1 MLKLYNLII
10 QIFSLAIKAYALFN
24 HKSRKWKS
32 GRKDLFKKLNEF
44 KSNENDIVWF
54 HCASLGEYEQAREL
68 IKKYKMNFQNDKIL
82 LTFFSPSGLNNYK
95 NNTYI
100 DFVSYL
106 PIDTQKNVKKFLKIV
121 KPKIAIF
128 IKSEFWFNF
137 LNQLNLQRI
146 PILHIASVFNK
157 NDFVLKNNFT
167 RKIIEKSSHFFVQ
180 DINSKK
186 ILNSYNILN
195 VTVCGDPRIDSIISN
210 NKLNIQNEEIK
221 NFCKKKTTIIFAS
234 VWPED
239 EHIFVQYIRNN
250 PQHNYLIAPHEIN
263 YCNRISKKLDVELLS
278 NLDKDTEKNILL
290 INKIGILKNVYKY
303 CSIAYVGGGF
313 GKGIHNTLEVGSNNI
328 PVIFGPNY
336 KKFNEAHDLIKQ
348 NSAKSIKNI
357 LEFSDFIN
365 NQKSWFDI
373 KNTQKYFE
381 ENQGSTQKIIEFL
394 IAKKL

>member
-10 QIFSLAIKAYALFN
+10 QIFSLTVKAHALFN
-24 HKSRKWKS
+24 NKSREWKS

-44 KSNENDIVWF
+44 KSNENEIVWF

-82 LTFFSPSGLNNYK
+82 LTFFYPSGLNNFK
-95 NNTYI
+95 NNKYT

-106 PIDTQKNVKKFLKIV
+106 PIDTQENVKKFLKIV

-137 LNQLNLQRI
+137 LNQLSLQKI
-146 PILHIASVFNK
+146 PTLHIASVFNK

-167 RKIIEKSSHFFVQ
+167 RKILDKSSHFFVQ
-180 DINSKK
+180 DVKSKE
-186 ILNSYNILN
+186 ILNSYNITN

-221 NFCKKKTTIIFAS
+221 NFCEKKTTIIFAS
-234 VWPED
+234 VWHED
-239 EHIFVQYIRNN
+239 EHIFVQYIKNN

-278 NLDKDTEKNILL
+278 NLDKDTEKNIVL

-313 GKGIHNTLEVGSNNI
+313 GKGIHNTLEVASNNI

-348 NSAKSIKNI
+348 NIAKSIKNI
-357 LEFSDFIN
+357 LEFSDLIN

-373 KNTQKYFE
+373 KKTQKYFK
-381 ENQGSTQKIIEFL
+381 ENQGPTHKIIEFL
-394 IAKKL
+394 ITKKL

>member
-1 MLKLYNLII
+1 
-10 QIFSLAIKAYALFN
+10 
-24 HKSRKWKS
+24 
-32 GRKDLFKKLNEF
+32 
-44 KSNENDIVWF
+44 
-54 HCASLGEYEQAREL
+54 
-68 IKKYKMNFQNDKIL
+68 MN
-82 LTFFSPSGLNNYK
+82 
-95 NNTYI
+95 
-100 DFVSYL
+100 
-106 PIDTQKNVKKFLKIV
+106 
-121 KPKIAIF
+121 
-128 IKSEFWFNF
+128 
-137 LNQLNLQRI
+137 
-146 PILHIASVFNK
+146 
-157 NDFVLKNNFT
+157 
-167 RKIIEKSSHFFVQ
+167 
-180 DINSKK
+180 
-186 ILNSYNILN
+186 
-195 VTVCGDPRIDSIISN
+195 
-210 NKLNIQNEEIK
+210 
-221 NFCKKKTTIIFAS
+221 
-234 VWPED
+234 
-239 EHIFVQYIRNN
+239 
-250 PQHNYLIAPHEIN
+250 EIN

-336 KKFNEAHDLIKQ
+336 KKFNEARDLIKQ

>member
-10 QIFSLAIKAYALFN
+10 QIFSLAIKAHALFN
-24 HKSRKWKS
+24 NKSREWKN
-32 GRKDLFKKLNEF
+32 GRKDLFKKLNKF
-44 KSNENDIVWF
+44 KSNENEIVWF
-54 HCASLGEYEQAREL
+54 HCASLGEYEQAREI
-68 IKKYKMNFQNDKIL
+68 IKRYKMNFQNDKVL
-82 LTFFSPSGLNNYK
+82 LTFFSPSGLNNFK

-137 LNQLNLQRI
+137 LNQLSLQKI
-146 PILHIASVFNK
+146 PTLHIASVFNK
-157 NDFVLKNNFT
+157 NNFVLKNNFT

-180 DINSKK
+180 DVNSKE
-186 ILNSYNILN
+186 ILNSFNITN

-221 NFCKKKTTIIFAS
+221 KFCEKKTTIIFAS

-239 EHIFVQYIRNN
+239 EHIFVQYIRKN
-250 PQHNYLIAPHEIN
+250 PQYNYLIAPHEIS
-263 YCNRISKKLDVELLS
+263 YCNRISKKLDVEFLS
-278 NLDKDTEKNILL
+278 NPDKNTEKNTLL
-290 INKIGILKNVYKY
+290 INKIGILKNIYKY
-303 CSIAYVGGGF
+303 CSIAYIGGGF
-313 GKGIHNTLEVGSNNI
+313 GKGIHNTLEVVSNNI

-348 NSAKSIKNI
+348 NSAKSINNI
-357 LEFSDFIN
+357 LEFSDLIN

-373 KNTQKYFE
+373 KKTQKYFE
-381 ENQGSTQKIIEFL
+381 ENQGSAQQIIEFL

>member
-10 QIFSLAIKAYALFN
+10 QIFYLAIKVHALFN
-24 HKSRKWKS
+24 HKSREWKS
-32 GRKDLFKKLNEF
+32 GRKDLFNKLNKYITDE
-44 KSNENDIVWF
+44 NETVWF

-68 IKKYKMNFQNDKIL
+68 IKKYKQNFQNDKIL

-95 NNTYI
+95 NNTHI

-128 IKSEFWFNF
+128 IKSEFWFNY
-137 LNQLNLQRI
+137 LNQLSLQKI
-146 PILHIASVFNK
+146 PTLHIASNFNK
-157 NDFVLKNNFT
+157 NDFILKNNFT
-167 RKIIEKSSHFFVQ
+167 RKILKKSSHFFVQ
-180 DINSKK
+180 EINSKE
-186 ILNSYNILN
+186 ILNSYNITN
-195 VTVCGDPRIDSIISN
+195 TTVIGDPRIDSIISN
-210 NKLNIQNEEIK
+210 NKLNIQNQEIK
-221 NFCKKKTTIIFAS
+221 KFCEKKTIIIFAS

-239 EHIFVQYIRNN
+239 EHIFVQYIRKN

-263 YCNRISKKLDVELLS
+263 YCNRICKKLDVELLS
-278 NLDKDTEKNILL
+278 NLENDTEKNILL
-290 INKIGILKNVYKY
+290 INKIGILKNIYKY

-313 GKGIHNTLEVGSNNI
+313 GKGIHNTLEVASNNI

-336 KKFNEAHDLIKQ
+336 KKFNEAHELIKQ

-373 KNTQKYFE
+373 KKTQKYFE